1 MKKRILAI
9 LVTIFISFLSSEVYT
24 IISPGAKPIKKPI
37 VTKKTN
43 CCPLNATEQD
53 NVRLI
58 KLCQTKNSTLIY
70 MHLENTANACSY
82 VDRISL
88 VDDKGK
94 DYKPITIHGINNCPK
109 ANLIQGHTLFS
120 WEFEKIDKN
129 TISINIEEDTTAPN
143 PTSGAWN
150 WWVWKDVTVGHCKL

>member
-1 MKKRILAI
+1 MRLFNIILF
-9 LVTIFISFLSSEVYT
+9 LFSLTFLSSELYT
-24 IISPGAKPIKKPI
+24 IINPGVKPIKKPI
-37 VTKKTN
+37 VTKKTD

-58 KLCQTKNSTLIY
+58 KLCQTKQSTLIY

-82 VDRISL
+82 MDRISL

-94 DYKPITIHGINNCPK
+94 SYSPIAIHGINNCPK

-129 TISINIEEDTTAPN
+129 TNSINIEEDASAPS

-150 WWVWKDVTVGHCKL
+150 WWAWKNVTVGHCNL